1 MSSKKHFREFWIAFS
16 HPKVFIFISL
26 GAAVIFLT
34 FFTAN
39 NALEIAISGFASV
52 FIGIGVNNF
61 SSFETSLKD
70 RERLKSYVDHSKQI
84 LEMTTSK
91 INGLQNGMTNNKEG
105 DIKDGL
111 TEIEKLLSLHISFID
126 QISLKH

>member
-1 MSSKKHFREFWIAFS
+1 MSPKKHFHQFWIAFS
-16 HPKVFIFISL
+16 HPKVFVFILL

-34 FFTAN
+34 FFTDN

-70 RERLKSYVDHSKQI
+70 RERLKSYVNHSKQ
-84 LEMTTSK
+84 LLQMTRARISK
-91 INGLQNGMTNNKEG
+91 LPSEVPVGENVREKL
-105 DIKDGL
+105 D
-111 TEIEKLLSLHISFID
+111 EIENLVSLHISFID
-126 QISLKH
+126 QIDLLQ